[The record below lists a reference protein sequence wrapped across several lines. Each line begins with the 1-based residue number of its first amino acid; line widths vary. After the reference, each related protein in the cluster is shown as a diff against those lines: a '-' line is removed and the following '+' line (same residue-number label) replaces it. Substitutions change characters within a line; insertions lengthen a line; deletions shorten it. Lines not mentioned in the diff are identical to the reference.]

1 MTTIDLDTLVL
12 DANSHAPGS
21 DRMCVM
27 ERFWAKVDRR
37 EPGECWEWQASCD
50 DSGYGT
56 FRHQGKMKKAHRL
69 AWVFCGR
76 GPIPDGLVVM
86 HSCDNP
92 PCCNPAHL
100 SVGTRSDN
108 MRDAV
113 AKGRHAHVRLP
124 GEAHPNAKLTDA
136 QVVEIRRRL
145 AEGESQRALARAF
158 GVSKPAIGRIARG
171 RGWAHLLDAGR
182 VAC

>member
-12 DANSHAPGS
+12 DANSHDPGS

-100 SVGTRSDN
+100 SLGTVADN
-108 MRDAV
+108 NRDRHD
-113 AKGRHAHVRLP
+113 KGRSKNLFTAD
-124 GEAHPNAKLTDA
+124 AHP
-136 QVVEIRRRL
+136 RRRL
-145 AEGESQRALARAF
+145 SDLDRDTAIRMRAAGATQQAIADTIGCSRGYVATLVAGVLPKNTRAKK
-158 GVSKPAIGRIARG
+158 G
-171 RGWAHLLDAGR
+171 
-182 VAC
+182 